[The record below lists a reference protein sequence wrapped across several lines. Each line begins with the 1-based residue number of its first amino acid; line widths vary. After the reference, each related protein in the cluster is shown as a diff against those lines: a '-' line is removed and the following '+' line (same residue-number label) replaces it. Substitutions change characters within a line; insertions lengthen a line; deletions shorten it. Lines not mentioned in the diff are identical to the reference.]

1 MSNELKDESFRVIDR
16 RLFNEQGELR
26 QDVAKEL
33 ESEEKPAAKN
43 NPGASAQAGKAFAP
57 APDTPAVVQEPPVV
71 NPNFRLLV
79 DFLLQNAAYFLGNPD
94 PRTGQAMLDIE
105 GARYMIDLMDVLRE
119 KTKGNLAPEEDQL
132 LTDVIGKL
140 KLAFMDVTKAA
151 ANAMREKAGR
161 KP

>member
-1 MSNELKDESFRVIDR
+1 MK
-16 RLFNEQGELR
+16 
-26 QDVAKEL
+26 
-33 ESEEKPAAKN
+33 
-43 NPGASAQAGKAFAP
+43 
-57 APDTPAVVQEPPVV
+57 EPPVA

-79 DFLLQNAAYFLGNPD
+79 DFLLQNAAYFLGSPD

-105 GARYMIDLMDVLRE
+105 GARYMIDLMDALRD